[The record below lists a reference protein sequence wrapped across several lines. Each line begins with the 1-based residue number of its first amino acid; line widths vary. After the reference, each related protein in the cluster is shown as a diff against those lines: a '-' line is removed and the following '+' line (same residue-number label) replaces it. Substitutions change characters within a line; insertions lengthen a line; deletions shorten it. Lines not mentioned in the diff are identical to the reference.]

1 VTVDTITM
9 AHVDEALANAHFIEV
24 KQALRALRL
33 YVLPQ
38 RTAAAGD
45 ADGCRG
51 ARGARGGVAGS
62 LSTESGAAG
71 VGTDGGGEG
80 ADVVLRRVAREVR
93 RLSTALVHVL
103 QYLPLSALGAVPG
116 DTAGLEREGESAVCG
131 GGAGEGEQ
139 DSLRRLLGKGVRLM
153 LREHKEPKIE
163 ALLGASLQG
172 SQGGRPN
179 ISVDR

>member
-1 VTVDTITM
+1 M
-9 AHVDEALANAHFIEV
+9 AHVDDALANAHFIEV

-45 ADGCRG
+45 ADGWRG
-51 ARGARGGVAGS
+51 TRGGVAGS

-116 DTAGLEREGESAVCG
+116 DTAGFASEGESAVCG
-131 GGAGEGEQ
+131 GGAGDGER
-139 DSLRRLLGKGVRLM
+139 DSLRSLLGKGVRLM

-163 ALLGASLQG
+163 ALLRASLQG
-172 SQGGRPN
+172 SYGGRPN

>member
-1 VTVDTITM
+1 MTVDTITM

-45 ADGCRG
+45 ADGCRGAQG

-131 GGAGEGEQ
+131 GEREQ

-163 ALLGASLQG
+163 ELLRASPQM
-172 SQGGRPN
+172 SHGGRPS

>member
-1 VTVDTITM
+1 MTVDTITM

-45 ADGCRG
+45 ADGWRG
-51 ARGARGGVAGS
+51 TRGGVAGS

-131 GGAGEGEQ
+131 GEREQ

-163 ALLGASLQG
+163 ALLRASLQG